1 MDRLTGQPTASFGF
15 PKTARLLRPSQFR
28 RVQLEGRT
36 VDLGALVVRVAQ
48 RPVSAP
54 PAVLEARLGLAVSK
68 RAGNAVAR
76 NRIKRRTRE
85 WFRHHRGCL
94 LGLDVV
100 VSARPQAAELDQP
113 AVEALFLR
121 LLERLGRT

>member
-1 MDRLTGQPTASFGF
+1 MERLTRQPGVSATF
-15 PKTARLLRPSQFR
+15 PKTARLLRPSEFR
-28 RVQLEGRT
+28 RVKLEGRT
-36 VDLGALVVRVAQ
+36 IDLGAIVARVASRQ
-48 RPVSAP
+48 APTAGVS
-54 PAVLEARLGLAVSK
+54 LDARLGLAVSK

-94 LGLDVV
+94 AGFDVV

-113 AVEALFLR
+113 AVEALFQR
-121 LLERLGRT
+121 LLERLGRA

>member
-1 MDRLTGQPTASFGF
+1 M
-15 PKTARLLRPSQFR
+15 
-28 RVQLEGRT
+28 
-36 VDLGALVVRVAQ
+36 DLGALVVRVAE
-48 RPVSAP
+48 RPLPTIPVA
-54 PAVLEARLGLAVSK
+54 LEARLGLAVSK

-94 LGLDVV
+94 VGLDLV
-100 VSARPQAAELDQP
+100 VSARPKAAELDQP
-113 AVEALFLR
+113 GVEALFLR

>member
-1 MDRLTGQPTASFGF
+1 M
-15 PKTARLLRPSQFR
+15 
-28 RVQLEGRT
+28 
-36 VDLGALVVRVAQ
+36 DLGALVVRVAE
-48 RPVSAP
+48 RPQIESSGVA
-54 PAVLEARLGLAVSK
+54 LARLGLAVSR

-94 LGLDVV
+94 AGLDVV
-100 VSARPQAAELDQP
+100 VSARPQAAGLDQR
-113 AVEALFLR
+113 AAEALFLR